1 MLRTS
6 KAERILMDFLFNR
19 EYAEWKNVL
28 LIIAGKYVIT
38 YFLLSDGNNLFI
50 IGKVSRV
57 MKLAV
62 KIMAMRKQRG
72 WSQEELAQQLSV
84 SRQSVSKWES
94 GASVPDLDKI
104 LKMSEIFDVSTDAL
118 LKEEMDL
125 NERNT
130 VFEDLQNERMKM
142 EPPDRGNFVNNQN
155 DTQQQFGEDTRNEE
169 IPTHHVSMQE
179 AKDYIEWAKHK
190 APWIALG
197 TFLCVLSP
205 VWLLLLGGTAE
216 YKVLPI
222 TEDMAGGMGIAILLC
237 MVAVAVA
244 IFIIKGTPQERFQFF
259 ETQHLIADEEVRAMI
274 LEEKQEF
281 ALLSRKC
288 VVTGVVLSIL
298 SVVPMMLMA
307 AFSMPDIYYIYSLGV
322 LLIFVAIATFF
333 FVWSGTIA
341 GSYRILLE
349 EDDYSLKNKQN
360 SGRRTQISRIY
371 CCSVTAIFLAVSFL
385 TNRWDVTWIIWVCAG
400 VLCGAVSAI
409 MSLSR
414 R

>member
-1 MLRTS
+1 
-6 KAERILMDFLFNR
+6 
-19 EYAEWKNVL
+19 
-28 LIIAGKYVIT
+28 
-38 YFLLSDGNNLFI
+38 
-50 IGKVSRV
+50 
-57 MKLAV
+57 MKLAE
-62 KIMAMRKQRG
+62 KIMTLRKQRG

-118 LKEEMDL
+118 LKEEMGL

-130 VFEDLQNERMKM
+130 TFEDLQNERMKT
-142 EPPDRGNFVNNQN
+142 EPSDMANPTN
-155 DTQQQFGEDTRNEE
+155 DKNSKYQQFEEEARSKE
-169 IPTHHVSMQE
+169 IPTHYVSMQE
-179 AKDYIEWAKHK
+179 AKEYLEWAKHK

-205 VWLLLLGGTAE
+205 VWLLMLGGMAE
-216 YKVLPI
+216 YKVIPI

-237 MVAVAVA
+237 MVAVSVA
-244 IFIIKGTPQERFQFF
+244 IFIIKGAHQERFNSF
-259 ETQHLIADEEVRAMI
+259 ETQHIAADEEVRMMV

-281 ALLSRKC
+281 APLSRKC
-288 VVTGVVLSIL
+288 TVTGVIL
-298 SVVPMMLMA
+298 CIVSVVPMMLMA
-307 AFSMPDIYYIYSLGV
+307 AFSMPGIYYIYSLAV

-333 FVWSGTIA
+333 FVWSGTIT

-349 EDDYSLKNKQN
+349 EDDYSLKNKQS
-360 SGRRTQISRIY
+360 SGRRKQISRIY
-371 CCSVTAIFLAVSFL
+371 WCSVTAIYLAVSFL
-385 TNRWDVTWIIWVCAG
+385 TNRWDVTWIIWACAG